1 MSHRI
6 VELADGP
13 ALLHVKH
20 SQLVIEREGCEAVT
34 TPLEELAVLVL
45 THPRVQLT
53 QSVIAGISALGGTVV
68 ICDSKYLPTAMLLPL
83 QANFVQTERYAKQA
97 EASEPLRKRL
107 WQQLV
112 QAKIRAQ
119 ARALEAVQ
127 GGDSG
132 LRAMAE
138 RVRSGDVENLE
149 AQAARRYWPLLF
161 RDPYFRRGNE
171 GPNQNNHLNYG
182 YAILRGVVAR
192 ATCAAGLHP
201 SFGLNHHNR
210 YNPFCLADDLM
221 EPFRPLVDLAVAR
234 WVEGNDPAEP
244 LTVDTKRWIL
254 EHLLGRFQIDGEERT
269 LFDCAGR
276 LAASVVRAIMLEIR
290 ELNVPEL
297 VSEP

>member
-6 VELADGP
+6 VEFAEGP
-13 ALLHVKH
+13 ALLHVRNN
-20 SQLVIEREGCEAVT
+20 QLAVDREGLDTFT
-34 TPLEELAVLVL
+34 TPLSEIAVLVL

-53 QSVIAGISALGGTVV
+53 QSVIAGLSACGGTVV
-68 ICDSKYLPTAMLLPL
+68 VCDHKYLPAAMLLPL

-97 EASEPLRKRL
+97 QVTEPLRKRL

-119 ARALEAVQ
+119 ARALEAVAGSD
-127 GGDSG
+127 GG
-132 LRAMAE
+132 LKPMAE
-138 RVRSGDVENLE
+138 RVRSGDVDNLE

-161 RDPYFRRGNE
+161 NDPHFRRGNE

-182 YAILRGVVAR
+182 YAILRGVMAR

-221 EPFRPLVDLAVAR
+221 EPFRPIVDLAVAQ
-234 WVEGNDPAEP
+234 WVEKNDPSEP
-244 LTVDTKRWIL
+244 LDGETKRWIL
-254 EHLLGRFQIDGEERT
+254 ERLVCRFEVDGEERT
-269 LFDCAGR
+269 LFDCAGQ
-276 LAASVVRAIMLEIR
+276 LAASVMRAIMSGAKELE
-290 ELNVPEL
+290 VPEPGNHL
-297 VSEP
+297 